1 MYDERF
7 GVVLGTEWSGIIR
20 LLFERLIWREHL
32 GCQIESIMSCHVIT
46 RDELYDLCLQ
56 QWVGFG
62 HLGSE
67 CPRIYRLVFIPSL
80 SKSAAEQALET
91 FTSSRWTEKA
101 ALIFNVP
108 GQAGHCESNP
118 PLPPN
123 VRMRYYTLKVYSL

>member
-1 MYDERF
+1 
-7 GVVLGTEWSGIIR
+7 
-20 LLFERLIWREHL
+20 LIWREHL

-67 CPRIYRLVFIPSL
+67 FPRIYRLVFIPSP
-80 SKSAAEQALET
+80 SKSAEERALET

-108 GQAGHCESNP
+108 GQAGHCKSNP
-118 PLPPN
+118 SECTHTILYIESLLLVN
-123 VRMRYYTLKVYSL
+123 VSEILEI